1 LKVLILRLS
10 SIGDVVHTLPLL
22 SVLHRQGHQ
31 LGWLVEPA
39 ARPLLDGH
47 PYLHRLVSA
56 PSSRR
61 FRVGAA
67 RRALSDLRGERW
79 EVALDV
85 QGLWKS
91 AVWGRLARP
100 GRLIGYSSRWRR
112 ESSSAVLLHEAIPPP
127 PPRAHVIDEYLR
139 LAEPL
144 GIQAAGAREFAFPP
158 TGAQAGRVEAG
169 LRRLGLAA
177 PYAVL
182 NPAGGWPEKLWPAER
197 YGALARGLRER
208 GLVPLVTYGP
218 GEEALADRVVASS
231 SGAAQRC
238 FDTTLLE
245 YLELVRRARLVV
257 AGDTGPLHLACAVGT
272 PVVGLYG
279 PTDPARNGPFDPRDV
294 VVRRVGPPDPRHGG
308 RLQVSPEQMAAIP
321 AEEVLA
327 AVDRRL
333 ALAVGARAV

>member
-1 LKVLILRLS
+1 MKVLILRLS

-22 SVLHRQGHQ
+22 SALHRHGHQ
-31 LGWLVEPA
+31 AGWLVEPA

-47 PYLHRLVSA
+47 PYLQRLVSA

-67 RRALSDLRGERW
+67 RRALSELRGERW
-79 EVALDV
+79 DVALDV

-100 GRLIGYSSRWRR
+100 GRLIGYSRPGRR
-112 ESSSAVLLHEAIPPP
+112 EPSSAALLHQAIPPP
-127 PPRAHVIDEYLR
+127 PSAHVIDEYLG

-144 GIQAAGAREFAFPP
+144 GLQAVGSREFAFPP
-158 TGAQAGRVEAG
+158 ASAQAARVEAG
-169 LRRLGLAA
+169 LRRLGLTA

-182 NPAGGWPEKLWPAER
+182 NPAGGWPEKLWPPER

-208 GLVPLVTYGP
+208 GLVPLVTFGP
-218 GEEALADRVVASS
+218 GEEALADRVVAAS

-238 FDTTLLE
+238 FPTTLLE

-257 AGDTGPLHLACAVGT
+257 AADTGPLHLACAVGT

-279 PTDPARNGPFDPRDV
+279 PTDPARNGPFDPHDV
-294 VVRRVGPPDPRHGG
+294 VVRRLGPPHPRHRG
-308 RLQVSPEQMAAIP
+308 RLQVGKEQMAAIP

-333 ALAVGARAV
+333 AVAVGARAV